1 MALRINFNFE
11 GTATHTAILSNEREM
26 NKSLLRLSTGLR
38 ILNAVDDSAGLF
50 IADQLMVVGSGLEE
64 GNRNIQ
70 TGLSALRIAES
81 SAGQIFNRLNEIY
94 RRTGRAANDINDPNA
109 RSSLQKEIDNFID
122 AIKKIGTDTEYNGI
136 KLLDG
141 TFAGK
146 AIHYG
151 ARKDQILQVDIK
163 SVLPNDIGAYMVK
176 AQGARYTS
184 GNTAVTTGT
193 FAEQLSTTSNW
204 LVDSGDYVDIA
215 GIRVL
220 QFDGT
225 QRFVDAA
232 TLAKNINSNK
242 DLQAL
247 GIEAV
252 AKNTNKADAT
262 YTGFANFYTTQL
274 NTGTAGTTTVNVN
287 SVTLDFYI
295 GNAVA
300 SGSANFSITIDSNIT
315 SVQQLADAINTA
327 DSGAGSPISAKVV
340 DGKLFLETNNG
351 ETVAVRSSVSVTV
364 SGTATFNVNI
374 NLNQVLE
381 NAGTVTFNSS
391 TATNQRAYYIDVGTV
406 DIAGIDTYKLEYNGV
421 FGANQ
426 GFNFNV
432 ANGSDATAKNLYAV
446 NVLTNERAEESML
459 IVKKALQRVDTV
471 RAQIGA
477 VMNNLQSIYDSQKVA
492 WDNTKEAENV
502 IRNTDYAEEMTN
514 FTKLQIKMQSSMAML
529 AQANQLPQL
538 VLQLL
543 R

>member
-1 MALRINFNFE
+1 MALRVNFNFE
-11 GTATHTAILSNEREM
+11 AAATHTAILSNEREM

-38 ILNAVDDSAGLF
+38 ILNAADDSAGLF

-94 RRTGRAANDINDPNA
+94 KRTVRAANDINDPNA
-109 RSSLQKEIDNFID
+109 RASLQREIDNFID

-151 ARKDQILQVDIK
+151 ARKDQILEVDIK

-176 AQGARYTS
+176 GQGARYVTP
-184 GNTAVTTGT
+184 NATTAAN
-193 FAEQLSTTSNW
+193 FAAHLSTTSHW

-220 QFDGT
+220 QYDGAS
-225 QRFVDAA
+225 RFVDAA
-232 TLAKNINSNK
+232 TLARNINSNNA
-242 DLQAL
+242 LQAL
-247 GIEAV
+247 GIEAT
-252 AKNTNKADAT
+252 AKNINMANSN
-262 YTGFANFYTTQL
+262 YSGFANLWTP
-274 NTGTAGTTTVNVN
+274 AVAAD
-287 SVTLDFYI
+287 SISAVTLDFYI

-300 SGSANFSITIDSNIT
+300 SGSANFSITIDSSVAT
-315 SVQQLADAINTA
+315 VQQLADLINTQA
-327 DSGAGSPISAKVV
+327 SGSGSPISAKVINN
-340 DGKLFLETNNG
+340 KLFLETNNG
-351 ETVAVRSSVSVTV
+351 ETIAVRVGVVGTFSSNGV
-364 SGTATFNVNI
+364 NVNLGQI
-374 NLNQVLE
+374 LE
-381 NAGTVTFNSS
+381 GAGTVSFTA
-391 TATNQRAYYIDVGTV
+391 ATNYAYYIDVGTV
-406 DIAGIDTYKLEYNGV
+406 DIAGIDTYKIQYNGV
-421 FGANQ
+421 SGASTAT
-426 GFNFNV
+426 GFNFDLSTN
-432 ANGSDATAKNLYAV
+432 ADATFKNLYSV

-477 VMNNLQSIYDSQKVA
+477 VMNNLQSIYDAQKVA

-514 FTKLQIKMQSSMAML
+514 FTKLQIRIQSSMAML

>member
-11 GTATHTAILSNEREM
+11 GAATHTAILSNEREM

-38 ILNAVDDSAGLF
+38 ILNAADDSAGLF
-50 IADQLMVVGSGLEE
+50 IADQLMIVGSGLEE

-94 RRTGRAANDINDPNA
+94 KRTVRAANDINDPNA
-109 RSSLQKEIDNFID
+109 RASLQREIDNFID

-146 AIHYG
+146 VIHYG
-151 ARKDQILQVDIK
+151 ARKDQVLEVDIK
-163 SVLPNDIGAYMVK
+163 SVLPNDIGAYMAK
-176 AQGARYTS
+176 AQGAKYVTS
-184 GNTAVTTGT
+184 TATSATD
-193 FAEQLSTTSNW
+193 FAAHLSTTSNW
-204 LVDSGDYVDIA
+204 LVDSGNYVSIA
-215 GIRVL
+215 GIQVL
-220 QFDGT
+220 SYDGT

-232 TLAKNINSNK
+232 TLARNINSNK
-242 DLQAL
+242 ALQAL

-252 AKNTNKADAT
+252 AKNTNQASGN
-262 YTGFANFYTTQL
+262 YVGFANFWSP
-274 NTGTAGTTTVNVN
+274 AGTTD
-287 SVTLDFYI
+287 SISAATLNFYI
-295 GNAVA
+295 GNALAAGPA
-300 SGSANFSITIDSNIT
+300 SFSITIDSSVT
-315 SVQQLADAINTA
+315 DVQQLADIINTQA
-327 DSGAGSPISAKVV
+327 SGAGAPVSARVV
-340 DGKLFLETNNG
+340 NNKLMLETNNG
-351 ETVAVRSSVSVTV
+351 ETIAVQVSVSSSVSFA
-364 SGTATFNVNI
+364 SNGVNI
-374 NLNQVLE
+374 NLGQILE
-381 NAGTVTFNSS
+381 GAGTVTFT
-391 TATNQRAYYIDVGTV
+391 TASNYAYYIDVGTV
-406 DIAGIDTYKLEYNGV
+406 DIAGVDTYKLQYSGV
-421 FGANQ
+421 SGPNE
-426 GFNFNV
+426 GFNFNLTP
-432 ANGSDATAKNLYAV
+432 GSDAIAKNLYAV
-446 NVLTNERAEESML
+446 SVLTNQQAEESML
-459 IVKKALQRVDTV
+459 IVKKALQKVDTV

>member
-11 GTATHTAILSNEREM
+11 GAATHTAILSNEREM

-38 ILNAVDDSAGLF
+38 ILNAADDSAGLF

-94 RRTGRAANDINDPNA
+94 KRTVRAANDINDPNA
-109 RSSLQKEIDNFID
+109 RASLQREIDNFVD

-151 ARKDQILQVDIK
+151 ARKDQILEVDVK

-176 AQGARYTS
+176 GQGARYVTPNATS
-184 GNTAVTTGT
+184 ATD
-193 FAEQLSTTSNW
+193 FAAHLSTTSHW
-204 LVDSGDYVDIA
+204 LVDSGNYVDIA
-215 GIRVL
+215 GIRVVSY
-220 QFDGT
+220 DGT

-232 TLAKNINSNK
+232 TLARNINSNNA
-242 DLQAL
+242 LQAL
-247 GIEAV
+247 GIEAT
-252 AKNTNKADAT
+252 AKNINMAT
-262 YTGFANFYTTQL
+262 ANYSGFANLWTPAVAADSI
-274 NTGTAGTTTVNVN
+274 TA
-287 SVTLDFYI
+287 VTLDFYI
-295 GNAVA
+295 GNAGAA
-300 SGSANFSITIDSNIT
+300 SSQNFSITIDSNVT
-315 SVQQLADAINTA
+315 TVQQLADLINTRA
-327 DSGAGSPISAKVV
+327 SGSGAPISAKVINN
-340 DGKLFLETNNG
+340 KLVLETNNG
-351 ETVAVRSSVSVTV
+351 ETIAVRVGV
-364 SGTATFNVNI
+364 SGTFTSNGVNVNLGQI
-374 NLNQVLE
+374 LE
-381 NAGTVTFNSS
+381 GAGTVSFTAS
-391 TATNQRAYYIDVGTV
+391 TNYAYYIDVGTV
-406 DIAGIDTYKLEYNGV
+406 DIAGIDTYKIQYIGV
-421 FGANQ
+421 SAAST
-426 GFNFNV
+426 GFNFDLSTD
-432 ANGSDATAKNLYAV
+432 ANATFKNLYSV

>member
-11 GTATHTAILSNEREM
+11 GAATHTAILSNEREM

-38 ILNAVDDSAGLF
+38 ILNAADDSAGLF

-94 RRTGRAANDINDPNA
+94 KRTVRAANDINDPNA
-109 RSSLQKEIDNFID
+109 RASLQREINNLVD
-122 AIKKIGTDTEYNGI
+122 AIQKIGTDTEYNGI

-141 TFAGK
+141 TFTNK
-146 AIHYG
+146 YIHYG
-151 ARKDQILQVDIK
+151 PRYGQTIDVSIGDVRAQSL
-163 SVLPNDIGAYMVK
+163 GAYIV
-176 AQGARYTS
+176 S
-184 GNTAVTTGT
+184 GNGRVV
-193 FAEQLSTTSNW
+193 TSN
-204 LVDSGDYVDIA
+204 A
-215 GIRVL
+215 GQLISALETDNDNFALANGEFLRVAGQTVL
-220 QFDGT
+220 NGT
-225 QRFVDAA
+225 ATTVLVDAA
-232 TLAKNINSNK
+232 TAARNINN
-242 DLQAL
+242 DATLQSM

-252 AKNTNKADAT
+252 AKNKSVAADFTGVVSGDAGDTVTLHFYVGARDVTSPSFSITGITVNTTLSELVTQINTQASANGVPLTARAENGRLVLETTNGETIAIEAEV
-262 YTGFANFYTTQL
+262 TTD
-274 NTGTAGTTTVNVN
+274 AGTTGNVR
-287 SVTLDFYI
+287 V
-295 GNAVA
+295 
-300 SGSANFSITIDSNIT
+300 NFS
-315 SVQQLADAINTA
+315 QLIQ
-327 DSGAGSPISAKVV
+327 GAG
-340 DGKLFLETNNG
+340 D
-351 ETVAVRSSVSVTV
+351 VS
-364 SGTATFNVNI
+364 
-374 NLNQVLE
+374 NLG
-381 NAGTVTFNSS
+381 A
-391 TATNQRAYYIDVGTV
+391 NQRAYAIKVGELQIYGTESFVVNENGIDIVGNTGPDANITSTFNNLYSIDVST
-406 DIAGIDTYKLEYNGV
+406 
-421 FGANQ
+421 NQ
-426 GFNFNV
+426 N
-432 ANGSDATAKNLYAV
+432 A
-446 NVLTNERAEESML
+446 ERAML

>member
-1 MALRINFNFE
+1 MALRVNFNFE
-11 GTATHTAILSNEREM
+11 AAATHTAILSNERDM

-38 ILNAVDDSAGLF
+38 ILNAADDSAGLF

-94 RRTGRAANDINDPNA
+94 KRTVRAANDINDPNA
-109 RSSLQKEIDNFID
+109 RASLQREIDNFVD

-176 AQGARYTS
+176 AEGARYTS
-184 GNTAVTTGT
+184 GNNAVTTGT
-193 FAEQLSTTSNW
+193 FTEQLGTNSSW

-252 AKNTNKADAT
+252 AKNTNKADAI
-262 YTGFANFYTTQL
+262 YAGFANFAEVV
-274 NTGTAGTTTVNVN
+274 GTAGGNVN
-287 SVTLDFYI
+287 SVILEFYI

-300 SGSANFSITIDSNIT
+300 SGSANFSITINSSIT
-315 SVQQLADAINTA
+315 SVQELADAINTA
-327 DSGAGSPISAKVV
+327 ASGTGSPISARVV
-340 DGKLFLETNNG
+340 DGRLFLETNNG
-351 ETVAVRSSVSVTV
+351 ETIAVRTSIDASLTGTSTV
-364 SGTATFNVNI
+364 NVKLGQI
-374 NLNQVLE
+374 LE
-381 NAGTVTFNSS
+381 GAGTVNFTTTSNY
-391 TATNQRAYYIDVGTV
+391 AYYIDVGTV
-406 DIAGIDTYKLEYNGV
+406 DIAGIDTYKLGYSGV
-421 FGANQ
+421 SASNQ

-459 IVKKALQRVDTV
+459 IVKKALQRVDTI

-477 VMNNLQSIYDSQKVA
+477 IMNNLQSIYDSQKVA
-492 WDNTKEAENV
+492 LDNTREAENV

>member
-1 MALRINFNFE
+1 MALRVNFNFE
-11 GTATHTAILSNEREM
+11 AAASHTAILSNEREM

-38 ILNAVDDSAGLF
+38 ILNAADDSAGLF

-94 RRTGRAANDINDPNA
+94 KRTVRAANDINDPNA
-109 RSSLQKEIDNFID
+109 RASLQREIDNFID

-176 AQGARYTS
+176 GQGARYVTS
-184 GNTAVTTGT
+184 TATSAMN
-193 FAEQLSTTSNW
+193 FAAHLSTTSNW

-232 TLAKNINSNK
+232 TLARNINSNNA
-242 DLQAL
+242 LQAL
-247 GIEAV
+247 GIEAT
-252 AKNTNKADAT
+252 AKNINMADAD
-262 YTGFANFYTTQL
+262 YSGFANFWTPV
-274 NTGTAGTTTVNVN
+274 GAD
-287 SVTLDFYI
+287 SISSATLEFYI

-300 SGSANFSITIDSNIT
+300 SGSANFQVTIDSSVT
-315 SVQQLADAINTA
+315 TVQQLADLINTQA
-327 DSGAGSPISAKVV
+327 SGSGSPISAKVINN
-340 DGKLFLETNNG
+340 KLVLETNNG
-351 ETVAVRSSVSVTV
+351 ETIAVRVSVSGNISSNGV
-364 SGTATFNVNI
+364 NVNLGQI
-374 NLNQVLE
+374 LE
-381 NAGTVTFNSS
+381 GAGTVSFTA
-391 TATNQRAYYIDVGTV
+391 ATNYAYYIDVGTV
-406 DIAGIDTYKLEYNGV
+406 DIAGTDTYKIQYSGV
-421 FGANQ
+421 SAASTAT
-426 GFNFNV
+426 GFNFDLSTN
-432 ANGSDATAKNLYAV
+432 ADATFKNLYSV

>member
-1 MALRINFNFE
+1 MALRVNFNFE
-11 GTATHTAILSNEREM
+11 AAATHTAILSNEREM

-38 ILNAVDDSAGLF
+38 ILNAADDSAGLF
-50 IADQLMVVGSGLEE
+50 IADQLMIVGSGLEE

-94 RRTGRAANDINDPNA
+94 KRTVRAANDINDPNA
-109 RSSLQKEIDNFID
+109 RSSLQREIDNFVD

-151 ARKDQILQVDIK
+151 ARKDQVLEVDVK

-176 AQGARYTS
+176 GQGARYVTP
-184 GNTAVTTGT
+184 NATTATT
-193 FAEQLSTTSNW
+193 FAAHLSTISNW
-204 LVDSGDYVDIA
+204 LVDSGNYVDIA

-220 QFDGT
+220 SYDGT
-225 QRFVDAA
+225 QRFVDAK
-232 TLAKNINSNK
+232 TLADNINSNK

-252 AKNTNKADAT
+252 ARNTNQASAS
-262 YTGFANFYTTQL
+262 YAGFANL
-274 NTGTAGTTTVNVN
+274 WSPAVAADSITA
-287 SVTLDFYI
+287 VTLDFFI
-295 GNAVA
+295 GNANA
-300 SGSANFSITIDSNIT
+300 AGSPNFSVTIDSSIT
-315 SVQQLADAINTA
+315 SVQQLADTINTA
-327 DSGAGSPISAKVV
+327 ASGANAPISAKVV
-340 DGKLFLETNNG
+340 NNRLFLETNKG
-351 ETVAVRSSVSVTV
+351 ETIAVRAAAT
-364 SGTATFNVNI
+364 GTFASNGVNVNLGQI
-374 NLNQVLE
+374 LE
-381 NAGTVTFNSS
+381 GAGTVAF
-391 TATNQRAYYIDVGTV
+391 TAASHYAYYIDVGTI
-406 DIAGIDTYKLEYNGV
+406 DIAGVDTYKIEYSGV
-421 FGANQ
+421 SGINE

-432 ANGSDATAKNLYAV
+432 SSGGNANAKNLYAV
-446 NVLTNERAEESML
+446 SVLTNQQAEESML

-492 WDNTKEAENV
+492 LDNTREAENV

>member
-1 MALRINFNFE
+1 MRVNFNFE
-11 GTATHTAILSNEREM
+11 AAATQTGIVGNQREM
-26 NKSLLRLSTGLR
+26 GKSLLRLSTGLR
-38 ILNAVDDSAGLF
+38 ILNAADDSAGLF

-94 RRTGRAANDINDPNA
+94 KRTVRAANDINDPNA
-109 RSSLQKEIDNFID
+109 RASLQREIDNLVD

-141 TFAGK
+141 TFEGK

-163 SVLPNDIGAYMVK
+163 SVLPNDTGAYMVK
-176 AQGARYTS
+176 GQGARYVTS
-184 GNTAVTTGT
+184 TATSATD
-193 FAEQLSTTSNW
+193 FAAHLSTTSNW

-232 TLAKNINSNK
+232 TLAKNINNNK

-252 AKNTNKADAT
+252 AKNTNKADAI
-262 YTGFANFYTTQL
+262 YAGFANFASVV
-274 NTGTAGTTTVNVN
+274 GSAGTVD
-287 SVTLDFYI
+287 SVRLDFYI
-295 GNAVA
+295 GNANA
-300 SGSANFSITIDSNIT
+300 GGSQNFSITINSNIT
-315 SVQQLADAINTA
+315 SVQQLADAINTQA
-327 DSGAGSPISAKVV
+327 SGAGSPISAKVV
-340 DGKLFLETNNG
+340 DGRLFLETNNG
-351 ETVAVRSSVSVTV
+351 ETIAVRTSITATGLP
-364 SGTATFNVNI
+364 GTATVDVNLGQI
-374 NLNQVLE
+374 LE
-381 NAGTVTFNSS
+381 GAGTVNFT
-391 TATNQRAYYIDVGTV
+391 TASNYSYYIDVGTV
-406 DIAGIDTYKLEYNGV
+406 DIAGIDTYKLQYSGV
-421 FGANQ
+421 SAAST
-426 GFNFNV
+426 GFNFDLSTN
-432 ANGSDATAKNLYAV
+432 ANATFKNLYSV

-477 VMNNLQSIYDSQKVA
+477 IMNNLQSIYDSQKVA

-502 IRNTDYAEEMTN
+502 IRNTDYAEEMMN
-514 FTKLQIKMQSSMAML
+514 FTRQQIKMQASMAML
-529 AQANQLPQL
+529 AQANQMPQL

>member
-1 MALRINFNFE
+1 MALRINFNYE
-11 GTATHTAILSNEREM
+11 AAATHTSILSNEREM

-38 ILNAVDDSAGLF
+38 ILNAADDSAGLF
-50 IADQLMVVGSGLEE
+50 IADQLMIVGSGLEE

-94 RRTGRAANDINDPNA
+94 KRTVRAANDINDPNA
-109 RSSLQKEIDNFID
+109 RSSLQREIDNFID

-141 TFAGK
+141 TFAGR

-151 ARKDQILQVDIK
+151 ARKDQVLEVDIK
-163 SVLPNDIGAYMVK
+163 SVLPNDIGAYMVNG
-176 AQGARYTS
+176 QGARYTPAA
-184 GNTAVTTGT
+184 NAVTAGT
-193 FAEQLSTTSNW
+193 FADLLSISSNW

-220 QFDGT
+220 ADDGT
-225 QRFVDAA
+225 QRFVDAK
-232 TLAKNINSNK
+232 TLAQNINSNK
-242 DLQAL
+242 DLQAI

-252 AKNTNKADAT
+252 AKNTNKANAT
-262 YTGFANFYTTQL
+262 YAGFANFWSPV
-274 NTGTAGTTTVNVN
+274 GTDDTVNY
-287 SVTLDFYI
+287 VTLNFFI
-295 GNAVA
+295 GNANA
-300 SGSANFSITIDSNIT
+300 GGTQNFQVTINSSIT

-327 DSGAGSPISAKVV
+327 ASGAGSPISAKVV
-340 DGKLFLETNNG
+340 DSKLFLETNNG
-351 ETVAVRSSVSVTV
+351 ETIAVQVAVDGSFASNGVT
-364 SGTATFNVNI
+364 I
-374 NLNQVLE
+374 NLGQILE
-381 NAGTVTFNSS
+381 GAGTVTF
-391 TATNQRAYYIDVGTV
+391 TAGTNYAYYIDVGTV
-406 DIAGIDTYKLEYNGV
+406 DIAGVDTYKLEYSGV
-421 FGANQ
+421 SASNE

-432 ANGSDATAKNLYAV
+432 TSGASATAKNLYAV
-446 NVLTNERAEESML
+446 SVLTNEKAEESML

>member
-1 MALRINFNFE
+1 MALRVNFNFE
-11 GTATHTAILSNEREM
+11 AAATHTAILSNEREM
-26 NKSLLRLSTGLR
+26 NKSLLRLSTGMR
-38 ILNAVDDSAGLF
+38 ILNAADDSAGLF

-94 RRTGRAANDINDPNA
+94 KRTVRAANDINDPNA
-109 RSSLQKEIDNFID
+109 RASLQREIDNFID

-141 TFAGK
+141 TFAGR

-151 ARKDQILQVDIK
+151 ARKDQILEIDIK
-163 SVLPNDIGAYMVK
+163 SVLPNDIGAFMVK
-176 AQGARYTS
+176 GQGARYTS
-184 GNTAVTTGT
+184 SANAVTAGT
-193 FAEQLSTTSNW
+193 FVDLLSTSSNW

-220 QFDGT
+220 AYDGV
-225 QRFVDAA
+225 QRFVDAK
-232 TLAKNINSNK
+232 TLAENINSNK
-242 DLQAL
+242 ALQAL
-247 GIEAV
+247 GVEAV
-252 AKNTNKADAT
+252 AKNTNHASAN
-262 YTGFANFYTTQL
+262 YAGFANFVQIV
-274 NTGTAGTTTVNVN
+274 GTAGTVD
-287 SVTLDFYI
+287 SVTLEFYI
-295 GNAVA
+295 GNVNAA
-300 SGSANFSITIDSNIT
+300 GSANFTVTINSNIT

-327 DSGAGSPISAKVV
+327 ASGANAPVSAKVV
-340 DGKLFLETNNG
+340 NNRLFLETNKG
-351 ETVAVRSSVSVTV
+351 ETIAVRTSISATGLPS
-364 SGTATFNVNI
+364 TATVNVN
-374 NLNQVLE
+374 LGQVLE
-381 NAGTVTFNSS
+381 NAGTVNFTTTSNYAF
-391 TATNQRAYYIDVGTV
+391 YIDVGTI
-406 DIAGIDTYKLEYNGV
+406 DIAGVETYKLDYNGV
-421 FGANQ
+421 STATS

-432 ANGSDATAKNLYAV
+432 ATGGNANAKNLYAV
-446 NVLTNERAEESML
+446 SVLTNEQAEESML
-459 IVKKALQRVDTV
+459 IVKKALQRVDTI

-492 WDNTKEAENV
+492 LDNTREAENV

>member
-1 MALRINFNFE
+1 MALRVNFNFE
-11 GTATHTAILSNEREM
+11 AAATHTAILSNEREM

-38 ILNAVDDSAGLF
+38 ILNAADDSAGLF

-94 RRTGRAANDINDPNA
+94 KRTVRAANDINDPNA
-109 RSSLQKEIDNFID
+109 RASLQREIDNFID

-151 ARKDQILQVDIK
+151 ARKDQILEVDIK

-176 AQGARYTS
+176 GQGARYVTP
-184 GNTAVTTGT
+184 NATTAAD
-193 FAEQLSTTSNW
+193 FAAHLSTTSHW

-220 QFDGT
+220 QYGGAS
-225 QRFVDAA
+225 RFVDAA
-232 TLAKNINSNK
+232 TLARNINSNNA
-242 DLQAL
+242 LQAL
-247 GIEAV
+247 GIEAT
-252 AKNTNKADAT
+252 AKNINMANSD
-262 YTGFANFYTTQL
+262 YSGFANLWTP
-274 NTGTAGTTTVNVN
+274 AVAAD
-287 SVTLDFYI
+287 SISAVTLDFYI
-295 GNAVA
+295 GNAEA
-300 SGSANFSITIDSNIT
+300 AGSANFSITINSNVT
-315 SVQQLADAINTA
+315 TVQQLADLINTQA
-327 DSGAGSPISAKVV
+327 SGSGSPISAKVINN
-340 DGKLFLETNNG
+340 KLVLETNNG
-351 ETVAVRSSVSVTV
+351 ETIAVKVSVDAAGGFTSDGV
-364 SGTATFNVNI
+364 NVNLGQI
-374 NLNQVLE
+374 LE
-381 NAGTVTFNSS
+381 GAGTVSFTA
-391 TATNQRAYYIDVGTV
+391 ATNHAYYIDVGTV
-406 DIAGIDTYKLEYNGV
+406 DIAGIDTYRLQYSGV
-421 FGANQ
+421 SAAST
-426 GFNFNV
+426 GFNFDLSTN
-432 ANGSDATAKNLYAV
+432 ANATFKNLYSV

-514 FTKLQIKMQSSMAML
+514 FTKLQIRMQSSMAML